1 MVLSVLTIIT
11 IQLVTSDHSVRE
23 RIAVSDINQ
32 YFYYHTTYHAVHSE
46 LFPLNLCGSIN
57 VRHRLRR
64 CNEIWSVQIRKFFSL
79 YIFHKTAQLVICD
92 KPIGMLIVFLRL
104 RASIALFAFAYYLKK
119 MLHFIGVSA
128 FYIIWA
134 RVINRIWAPSKVAAN

>member
-92 KPIGMLIVFLRL
+92 KPIGMLIVF
-104 RASIALFAFAYYLKK
+104 FAFVSLNRFICVCLLFKKKYYTL
-119 MLHFIGVSA
+119 LALVLSTSFEHES
-128 FYIIWA
+128 
-134 RVINRIWAPSKVAAN
+134 